1 MKVSLWVFVL
11 LCTCLPLSAQKNS
24 DTSPLRKEVWEI
36 GPWFGGG
43 TGLGAASDFKF
54 INAGVRIGRVMTGT
68 IGTGT
73 FRGTFEWASDIIPLY
88 EVRQADFYSSGPQH
102 WIYAFSVNPVILK
115 WNWVA
120 NRNITPYFA
129 AEGGLLLSTKDI
141 PQPDTSSINFTPGG
155 AFGIYVY
162 RGDKHA
168 VDLSVH
174 ITHISNASLGDH
186 NPGINAT
193 MQFRVGYTW
202 FK

>member
-102 WIYAFSVNPVILK
+102 WIYAFSLNPVVLK
-115 WNWVA
+115 WNWTA
-120 NRNITPYFA
+120 NRKIVPYFA
-129 AEGGLLLSTKDI
+129 AEGGMLISTRDI
-141 PQPDTSSINFTPGG
+141 PAVNTSSFNFT
-155 AFGIYVY
+155 
-162 RGDKHA
+162 
-168 VDLSVH
+168 
-174 ITHISNASLGDH
+174 
-186 NPGINAT
+186 
-193 MQFRVGYTW
+193 
-202 FK
+202 

>member
-1 MKVSLWVFVL
+1 MRARL
-11 LCTCLPLSAQKNS
+11 LALMLVCVCLPALAQKDG
-24 DTSPLRKEVWEI
+24 DTSPLRKPAWEI
-36 GPWFGGG
+36 GPWVGGG

-54 INAGVRIGRVMTGT
+54 INAGLRIGRVLTGT
-68 IGTGT
+68 IGDGT
-73 FRGTFEWASDIIPLY
+73 FRGTFEWASDVIPLY
-88 EVRQADFYSSGPQH
+88 YVRQSDFYDSGPQH
-102 WIYAFSVNPVILK
+102 WVYAFSVNPVVLK

-120 NRNITPYFA
+120 NRKITPYFA
-129 AEGGLLLSTKDI
+129 AEGGMLISSKDV
-141 PQPDTSSINFTPGG
+141 PLPDTSSFNFTPGG
-155 AFGIYVY
+155 AFGIYVH
-162 RGDKHA
+162 RGEKQA

>member
-1 MKVSLWVFVL
+1 MKVRFLALLL
-11 LCTCLPLSAQKNS
+11 LCASLPAFSQNS
-24 DTSPLRKEVWEI
+24 GDTSPLRQPVWEI

-43 TGLGAASDFKF
+43 TGLGAASEFKF

-68 IGTGT
+68 IGDGT

-88 EVRQADFYSSGPQH
+88 YVRQSDFYDSGPQH
-102 WIYAFSVNPVILK
+102 WVYAFSLNPVVLK

-120 NRNITPYFA
+120 NRKITPYFA
-129 AEGGLLLSTKDI
+129 AEGGMLISTKDI
-141 PQPDTSSINFTPGG
+141 PLPNTENFNFTPGG
-155 AFGIYVY
+155 AFGIYVH
-162 RGDKHA
+162 RGEKHA
-168 VDLSVH
+168 IDLSVH

-193 MQFRVGYTW
+193 MQFRMGYTW